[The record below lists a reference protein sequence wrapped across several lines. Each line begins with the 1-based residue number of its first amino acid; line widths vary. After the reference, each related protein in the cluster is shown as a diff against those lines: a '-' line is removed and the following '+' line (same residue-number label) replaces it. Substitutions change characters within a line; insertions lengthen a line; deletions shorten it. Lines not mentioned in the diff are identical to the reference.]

1 MQNFSMYNNG
11 SHMLVVEL
19 EADKL
24 NAYDAASGLN
34 KLVFPEFYLLGAL
47 CISFLLTGHWFAC
60 ILALP
65 NLYHHVR
72 SYMKR
77 QHLVQAVDIF
87 NQLKWEK
94 QKRWYDDL
102 FGDPFHGC
110 YGGAALAFS

>member
-1 MQNFSMYNNG
+1 
-11 SHMLVVEL
+11 MLVVEL

-60 ILALP
+60 VLALP

-94 QKRWYDDL
+94 QKRWYKMIYLVTL
-102 FGDPFHGC
+102 FMVATAGLLWHFPELIDG
-110 YGGAALAFS
+110 